1 MSIRKCLLALSFSLL
16 AIATPRLV
24 FCTIWE
30 QVERSLAQSNSLL
43 GHDQVLEHIS
53 LLAAPENIIAKGDSM
68 VIADGYIVVGPDSI
82 KSFKNPG
89 DEASEFEFFFNK
101 DFIATDIPPRE
112 DLNGIRIAVDV
123 VPWCGYFDNLLIG
136 SYSYQTFVGE
146 LADTL
151 ATILAEAG
159 AEISFLRPKNNINA
173 DALNQNPPHLVIS
186 PQFNADQQN
195 AMLTFCGGNILPSE
209 LRHEKM
215 RARFIQAALTGK
227 HINSASLGACIT
239 GHCQEKLKVEALS
252 WPKASF
258 EGNVRPLS
266 CSVRIEDLD
275 QLPQHQGNYN
285 GIGTRNLVHNGIF
298 AEAVVVPFPDM
309 KWVKEQVVE
318 GEESAWIKTYVATLS
333 EAVVDY
339 VKRHSGKFHR
349 H

>member
-53 LLAAPENIIAKGDSM
+53 LLAAPENIIEKGESV
-68 VIADGYIVVGPDSI
+68 VIAGGYIVVGPDSI

-101 DFIATDIPPRE
+101 DFIATDIPPRQ
-112 DLNGIRIAVDV
+112 DLNGIRIALDA
-123 VPWCGYFDNLLIG
+123 VPSCSYFDEILIG
-136 SYSYQTFVGE
+136 SYSYPKFVAELQT
-146 LADTL
+146 TL
-151 ATILAEAG
+151 ATFLAEAG
-159 AEISFLRPKNNINA
+159 GEISLLRPKNNINA
-173 DALNQNPPHLVIS
+173 DALNENPPHLVIS

-195 AMLTFCGGNILPSE
+195 AMLTFCGGNILAPE

-227 HINSASLGACIT
+227 HISSAALGACIT

-266 CSVRIEDLD
+266 CSVRIDD
-275 QLPQHQGNYN
+275 VNQLVQHKGNYN

-298 AEAVVVPFPDM
+298 AQAVVVPFPDM

-318 GEESAWIKTYVATLS
+318 GEESEWIKTYAATLS

-339 VKRHSGKFHR
+339 VKRHSADFYR